1 MFENRQKMSHFLNLV
16 KLDIFG
22 DFQSTYVIGSGGF
35 SGGRCGYGYTTSSTY
50 RRLAVIFG

>member
-22 DFQSTYVIGSGGF
+22 DFQSTHVIGSGGF